1 MFGFL
6 DDDIFPTT
14 PDDPFAP
21 LERQPVYGYCREAG
35 VRWFLGVNFCFYRFD
50 HVKRLPL
57 DFSQDW
63 FNGLDTG
70 GANWAVLF
78 RKLERRQLEFMR
90 TRFEPYKSGAHPID
104 ASIQWCDGWL
114 HEVGQTGR
122 SNRLEVAADKRRII
136 KQMLAPHLATCV
148 TDQRRDPVD
157 HHARPRP

>member
-1 MFGFL
+1 RLPQNPWAKRENQASRHHGLALNWVWRNILLPGEPAMFGFL

-21 LERQPVYGYCREAG
+21 LERQPVYGYRREAG
-35 VRWFLGVNFCFYRFD
+35 ARWFLGVNFCFYRLD
-50 HVKRLPL
+50 HVKPLPL

-90 TRFEPYKSGAHPID
+90 TRFEPYKADAHPVD

-122 SNRLEVAADKRRII
+122 SN
-136 KQMLAPHLATCV
+136 
-148 TDQRRDPVD
+148 
-157 HHARPRP
+157 